1 MPEATPFQVMIVDDH
16 PLMRR
21 GVRQLLELDPG
32 FEVVA
37 EAGDG
42 ASAIDLANRLDIDV
56 ILLDLNMKGMSG
68 LDTLNALRRDGVTAQ
83 IIILTV
89 SDASS
94 DVFALIDAGADGYL
108 LKDSDPE
115 VLLEAIRAG
124 AKGSKVF
131 SERVNQYLREREM
144 FGAEEDPFSV
154 LTERELDV
162 LHELAQGL
170 SNKQIA
176 SVLNISEQT
185 VKVHIRN
192 LLRKL
197 NVRSRVAATIL
208 FLQQRGHNKIARW
221 HHHRA
226 SFIYSPAAT
235 NVASPAR
242 YYVQSPHGEYRWQ
255 VRVSTSSPTRQRL
268 RQIAA
273 AQRH

>member
-21 GVRQLLELDPG
+21 GVRQLLELDSG

-154 LTERELDV
+154 L
-162 LHELAQGL
+162 AQGL

-208 FLQQRGHNKIARW
+208 FLQQRG
-221 HHHRA
+221 
-226 SFIYSPAAT
+226 
-235 NVASPAR
+235 
-242 YYVQSPHGEYRWQ
+242 
-255 VRVSTSSPTRQRL
+255 
-268 RQIAA
+268 
-273 AQRH
+273 AQ

>member
-1 MPEATPFQVMIVDDH
+1 MVKMNRKWAVVTCLMALLIWGNSLVPGSGSGSLSLTVMEAI
-16 PLMRR
+16 R
-21 GVRQLLELDPG
+21 GFLHGVGLPYEW
-32 FEVVA
+32 A

-208 FLQQRGHNKIARW
+208 FLQQRG
-221 HHHRA
+221 
-226 SFIYSPAAT
+226 
-235 NVASPAR
+235 
-242 YYVQSPHGEYRWQ
+242 
-255 VRVSTSSPTRQRL
+255 
-268 RQIAA
+268 
-273 AQRH
+273 AQ

>member
-1 MPEATPFQVMIVDDH
+1 MSDVTPFQVLIVDDH

-21 GVRQLLELDPG
+21 GIRQLLALNTD
-32 FEVVA
+32 FNVVA

-42 ASAIDLANRLDIDV
+42 ESAVELANRLEPDV

-68 LDTLNALRRDGVTAQ
+68 LDTLNALRREEVTAQ
-83 IIILTV
+83 VIILTA
-89 SDASS
+89 SDSTS
-94 DVFALIDAGADGYL
+94 DIYALVNAGADGYL

-115 VLLEAIRAG
+115 VLLNDILAG
-124 AKGSKVF
+124 AKGGKVF
-131 SERVNQYLREREM
+131 SEFVSDYLRDREDS
-144 FGAEEDPFSV
+144 GEQADPLSV

-176 SVLNISEQT
+176 ASLNIAEQT

-208 FLQQRGHNKIARW
+208 FLQTRG
-221 HHHRA
+221 
-226 SFIYSPAAT
+226 
-235 NVASPAR
+235 
-242 YYVQSPHGEYRWQ
+242 
-255 VRVSTSSPTRQRL
+255 L
-268 RQIAA
+268 
-273 AQRH
+273 

>member
-1 MPEATPFQVMIVDDH
+1 MSDVTPFQVLIVDDH

-21 GVRQLLELDPG
+21 GIRQLLALNSD
-32 FEVVA
+32 FNVVA

-42 ASAIDLANRLDIDV
+42 ESAIQLANRLEPDV

-68 LDTLNALRRDGVTAQ
+68 LDTLNALRREEVTAQ
-83 IIILTV
+83 VIILTA
-89 SDASS
+89 SDSTS
-94 DVFALIDAGADGYL
+94 DIYALINAGADGYL

-115 VLLEAIRAG
+115 VLLNDILAG
-124 AKGSKVF
+124 AKGGKVF
-131 SERVNQYLREREM
+131 SEFVSDYLRDREVS
-144 FGAEEDPFSV
+144 GEQADPLSV

-176 SVLNISEQT
+176 ASLNIAEQT

-208 FLQQRGHNKIARW
+208 FLQTRG
-221 HHHRA
+221 
-226 SFIYSPAAT
+226 
-235 NVASPAR
+235 
-242 YYVQSPHGEYRWQ
+242 
-255 VRVSTSSPTRQRL
+255 L
-268 RQIAA
+268 
-273 AQRH
+273 

>member
-1 MPEATPFQVMIVDDH
+1 MPETTPFQVLIVEDH

-21 GVRQLLELDPG
+21 GIRQLLELDPA

-42 ASAIDLANRLDIDV
+42 ASAIDLANRLDRDL

-83 IIILTV
+83 IIIITV
-89 SDASS
+89 SDSAS
-94 DVFALIDAGADGYL
+94 DIYALIDAGADGYL
-108 LKDSDPE
+108 LKDSEPE
-115 VLLEAIRAG
+115 SLLAAIQKWANG
-124 AKGSKVF
+124 GKVF
-131 SERVNQYLREREM
+131 SARVSEYLRERER
-144 FGAEEDPFSV
+144 FGSKDDPFST

-162 LHELAQGL
+162 LHELAKGL

-176 SVLNISEQT
+176 SALNISEQT

-208 FLQQRGHNKIARW
+208 FLQHRGI
-221 HHHRA
+221 
-226 SFIYSPAAT
+226 
-235 NVASPAR
+235 
-242 YYVQSPHGEYRWQ
+242 
-255 VRVSTSSPTRQRL
+255 
-268 RQIAA
+268 
-273 AQRH
+273 

>member
-1 MPEATPFQVMIVDDH
+1 MSDVTPFQVLIVDDH

-21 GVRQLLELDPG
+21 GIRQLLALNTD
-32 FEVVA
+32 FNVVA

-42 ASAIDLANRLDIDV
+42 ESAVELANRLEPDV

-68 LDTLNALRRDGVTAQ
+68 LDTLNALRREEVTAQ
-83 IIILTV
+83 VIILTA
-89 SDASS
+89 SDSTS
-94 DVFALIDAGADGYL
+94 DIYALVNAGADGYL

-115 VLLEAIRAG
+115 VLLNDILAG
-124 AKGSKVF
+124 AKGGKVF
-131 SERVNQYLREREM
+131 SEFVSDYLRDREVS
-144 FGAEEDPFSV
+144 GEQADPLSV

-176 SVLNISEQT
+176 ASLNIAEQT

-208 FLQQRGHNKIARW
+208 FLQTRG
-221 HHHRA
+221 
-226 SFIYSPAAT
+226 
-235 NVASPAR
+235 
-242 YYVQSPHGEYRWQ
+242 
-255 VRVSTSSPTRQRL
+255 L
-268 RQIAA
+268 
-273 AQRH
+273 

>member
-1 MPEATPFQVMIVDDH
+1 VSDVTPFQVLIVDDH

-21 GVRQLLELDPG
+21 GIRQLLALNTD
-32 FEVVA
+32 FNVVA

-42 ASAIDLANRLDIDV
+42 ESAVELANRLEPDV

-68 LDTLNALRRDGVTAQ
+68 LDTLNALRREEVTAQ
-83 IIILTV
+83 VIILTA
-89 SDASS
+89 SDSTS
-94 DVFALIDAGADGYL
+94 DIYALVNAGADGYL

-115 VLLEAIRAG
+115 VLLNDILAG
-124 AKGSKVF
+124 AKGGKVF
-131 SERVNQYLREREM
+131 SEFVSDYLRDREVS
-144 FGAEEDPFSV
+144 GEQADPLSV

-176 SVLNISEQT
+176 ASLNIAEQT

-208 FLQQRGHNKIARW
+208 FLQTRG
-221 HHHRA
+221 
-226 SFIYSPAAT
+226 
-235 NVASPAR
+235 
-242 YYVQSPHGEYRWQ
+242 
-255 VRVSTSSPTRQRL
+255 L
-268 RQIAA
+268 
-273 AQRH
+273 

>member
-1 MPEATPFQVMIVDDH
+1 MSDVTPFQVLIVDDH

-21 GVRQLLELDPG
+21 GIRQLLALNTD
-32 FEVVA
+32 FNVVA

-42 ASAIDLANRLDIDV
+42 ESAVELANRLEPDV

-68 LDTLNALRRDGVTAQ
+68 LDTLNALRREEVTAQ
-83 IIILTV
+83 VIILTA
-89 SDASS
+89 SDSTS
-94 DVFALIDAGADGYL
+94 DIYALINAGADGYL

-115 VLLEAIRAG
+115 VLLNDILAG
-124 AKGSKVF
+124 AKGGKVF
-131 SERVNQYLREREM
+131 SEFVSDYLRDRDISGEQ
-144 FGAEEDPFSV
+144 ADPLSV

-176 SVLNISEQT
+176 ASLNIAEQT

-208 FLQQRGHNKIARW
+208 FLQTRG
-221 HHHRA
+221 
-226 SFIYSPAAT
+226 
-235 NVASPAR
+235 
-242 YYVQSPHGEYRWQ
+242 
-255 VRVSTSSPTRQRL
+255 L
-268 RQIAA
+268 
-273 AQRH
+273 

>member
-16 PLMRR
+16 PLMRC

-208 FLQQRGHNKIARW
+208 FLQQRG
-221 HHHRA
+221 
-226 SFIYSPAAT
+226 
-235 NVASPAR
+235 
-242 YYVQSPHGEYRWQ
+242 
-255 VRVSTSSPTRQRL
+255 
-268 RQIAA
+268 
-273 AQRH
+273 AQ

>member
-21 GVRQLLELDPG
+21 GVRQLLELDSG

-131 SERVNQYLREREM
+131 SERVNQYLRERET

-208 FLQQRGHNKIARW
+208 FLQQRG
-221 HHHRA
+221 
-226 SFIYSPAAT
+226 
-235 NVASPAR
+235 
-242 YYVQSPHGEYRWQ
+242 
-255 VRVSTSSPTRQRL
+255 
-268 RQIAA
+268 
-273 AQRH
+273 AQ

>member
-1 MPEATPFQVMIVDDH
+1 MPEVTPFQVLIVDDH

-21 GVRQLLELDPG
+21 GIRQLLELDPA
-32 FEVVA
+32 FYVVA

-42 ASAIDLANRLDIDV
+42 ASAIDLANRIEPDL
-56 ILLDLNMKGMSG
+56 ILLDLNMKGLSG

-89 SDASS
+89 SDSAS
-94 DVFALIDAGADGYL
+94 DIYALIDAGADGYL

-115 VLLEAIRAG
+115 VLLEAIRKG
-124 AKGSKVF
+124 ANGGKVF
-131 SERVNQYLREREM
+131 SDRVNEYLRERER
-144 FGAEEDPFSV
+144 FGAQEDPFSI

-197 NVRSRVAATIL
+197 NVRSRV
-208 FLQQRGHNKIARW
+208 
-221 HHHRA
+221 
-226 SFIYSPAAT
+226 
-235 NVASPAR
+235 
-242 YYVQSPHGEYRWQ
+242 
-255 VRVSTSSPTRQRL
+255 
-268 RQIAA
+268 
-273 AQRH
+273 

>member
-42 ASAIDLANRLDIDV
+42 AIDLANRLDIDV

-115 VLLEAIRAG
+115 VLLEAIRTG
-124 AKGSKVF
+124 AKGNKVF

-208 FLQQRGHNKIARW
+208 FLQQRG
-221 HHHRA
+221 
-226 SFIYSPAAT
+226 
-235 NVASPAR
+235 
-242 YYVQSPHGEYRWQ
+242 
-255 VRVSTSSPTRQRL
+255 
-268 RQIAA
+268 
-273 AQRH
+273 AQ